1 MDTLNQII
9 LALKVAVIPAG
20 VLFRVVYC
28 FIKMVYDEEA
38 SASYKKKIKNTI
50 IFGIMAE
57 LCFVIKDLI
66 VSYY

>member
-50 IFGIMAE
+50 IFGIMSE